1 MLRHSPEA
9 TKERVLIYAPTE
21 RDAESTYSA
30 LTDAGLNPVACPT
43 LEALSREI
51 EAGAGTA
58 LLTAEE
64 PLTPSAL
71 ETLQAVFDRQEP
83 WSDLPLIMLASS
95 GSAAHTLLETL
106 PSSGNLVLLGR
117 PVPMS
122 TLVSAVRAALQ
133 ARRRQYRV
141 RDLIQGLEATSR
153 QKDEFL
159 AMLAH
164 ELRNPLAPLSNAVQ
178 LMRMRGTVDPATERF
193 RDLVERQVLQLRRLV
208 DDLLDVSR
216 LTRGK
221 IELRRARLD
230 LSYLVR
236 QTVEDHRDELTAAGL
251 DLSMELPEEP
261 VWIEGDA
268 ARLTQ
273 ALSNL
278 LLNRAKFTPSGGQV
292 SVRLRIDEGPDPNHH
307 PWAAITVRDTGAGI
321 NPEFLPHVFDSFTQ
335 ADHGTDHGSGLGLGL
350 TLVKQLLE
358 LHGGS
363 VTAASEGVG
372 RGTEFSL
379 YLPIA
384 APAAAS
390 AEPLGSDE
398 QPDPRVLAGKDHQAD
413 AV

>member
-1 MLRHSPEA
+1 
-9 TKERVLIYAPTE
+9 
-21 RDAESTYSA
+21 
-30 LTDAGLNPVACPT
+30 
-43 LEALSREI
+43 
-51 EAGAGTA
+51 
-58 LLTAEE
+58 
-64 PLTPSAL
+64 
-71 ETLQAVFDRQEP
+71 
-83 WSDLPLIMLASS
+83 
-95 GSAAHTLLETL
+95 
-106 PSSGNLVLLGR
+106 
-117 PVPMS
+117 MS
-122 TLVSAVRAALQ
+122 TLVSAVRAALR
-133 ARRRQYRV
+133 ARRHQYRV
-141 RDLIQGLEATSR
+141 HDLIQGLEATSR

-221 IELRRARLD
+221 IQLHRARLD

-251 DLSMELPEEP
+251 DLSVELPEEP
-261 VWIEGDA
+261 VWIDGDA

-273 ALSNL
+273 AMSNL
-278 LLNRAKFTPSGGQV
+278 LLNSAKSTPSGGQV
-292 SVRLRIDEGPDPNHH
+292 SVGLRRAELSDPIRDPHS
-307 PWAAITVRDTGAGI
+307 PIPVPGALITVRDTGAGI
-321 NPEFLPHVFDSFTQ
+321 EPESLPHLFDSFAQ
-335 ADHGTDHGSGLGLGL
+335 GDRRIDHGSGLGLGL

-358 LHGGS
+358 LHGGR

-372 RGTEFSL
+372 RGAEFSL

-398 QPDPRVLAGKDHQAD
+398 QPDPRMLAGNDHQAG